1 MFHVTVGLDQELAMP
16 KVCKHC
22 CINININHCLTTPIS
37 VDLYKDF
44 FFFSLQDSYMLVYF
58 QYLYKYFEVGV
69 PVYFVT
75 KKGYNFTSVDGMNGV
90 CSSVG
95 CDQFS
100 LTQKVQYATEYPDR

>member
-1 MFHVTVGLDQELAMP
+1 MFHVKVGLDQELAMP
-16 KVCKHC
+16 KVSEHC
-22 CINININHCLTTPIS
+22 CMNINRCLPTPLS
-37 VDLYKDF
+37 VYLYKHYSVF
-44 FFFSLQDSYMLVYF
+44 LQDSYMLVYF

-75 KKGYNFTSVDGMNGV
+75 KKGYNFTSVDGMNGA

-100 LTQKVQYATEYPDR
+100 LTQKIQYATEYPDL